1 VTLVSA
7 VGTVTIPL
15 VPDFYTTIT
24 IAQPNTALLVKTKG
38 ALNASGQG
46 QASLVVP
53 KITDQ
58 NAIGVKLYHAYLVY
72 DASNNFYMASNP
84 VTLTLAK

>member
-1 VTLVSA
+1 MTLVSA
-7 VGTVTIPL
+7 VGSVTIPL

-38 ALNASGQG
+38 ALDASGQG

-53 KITDQ
+53 T
-58 NAIGVKLYHAYLVY
+58 NLPTAAIGVKLYHAYLVY
-72 DASNNFYMASNP
+72 DTSNNFHMASNP
-84 VTLTLAK
+84 VTLTLVK